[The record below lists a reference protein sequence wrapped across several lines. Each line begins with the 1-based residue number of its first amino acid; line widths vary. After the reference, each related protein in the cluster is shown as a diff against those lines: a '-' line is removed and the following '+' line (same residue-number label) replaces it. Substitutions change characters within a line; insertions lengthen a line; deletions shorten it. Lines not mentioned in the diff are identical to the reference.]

1 LKKLKILVLDDEIN
15 ITDKL
20 CRFLIRKGFAA
31 LPAYNCEQAIR
42 LINENYFDIAIIDVV
57 LPEES
62 GLNFVRKIK
71 QIIPDIELIIMSGH
85 GTMDMVIDAI
95 HKGAV
100 DFVKKPFSFVD
111 IVSAI
116 ERTTKYV
123 HLQNQLEY
131 SKEKFSLISNEMENE
146 INKAFIGKSHKILG
160 ILEIAKKIAADPDA
174 NVLITG
180 ENGTG
185 KEIIASIIH
194 YASERKDQPFFT
206 VNSSAIPETLLE
218 SEFFG
223 HKKGAFTD
231 AKDNKKGYFELANGG
246 SLFLD
251 EIADM
256 PLRLQAKLLRAIE
269 EKIIK
274 PIGGEK
280 DVKIDVRII
289 SATNHDIE
297 KQVVGKKFRLDLF
310 HRINTFVIEIPPLRE
325 RPEDIEPL
333 LKYFIKYFSDKKKK
347 PLPVL
352 KKKIIKILCK
362 YDYPGN
368 VRELRNMVER
378 AVILSTD
385 QPLTLADFMLNF
397 NNNNETQGTK
407 DLNIAKHE
415 IKLIRDALESTQYN
429 QIQAASLLGISR
441 DALIRRMKKHDI
453 RINKKI

>member
-1 LKKLKILVLDDEIN
+1 VLDDEVN

-20 CRFLIRKGFAA
+20 CRFLTRKGFSAS
-31 LPAYNCEQAIR
+31 PAYNCEQALS
-42 LINENYFDIAIIDVV
+42 LIKENYFDIAIIDVV
-57 LPEES
+57 LPDES
-62 GLNFVRKIK
+62 GLEFVRKIK

-85 GTMDMVIDAI
+85 GTMDMVIDAM

-100 DFVKKPFSFVD
+100 DFMKKPFSFVD
-111 IVSAI
+111 IISAI
-116 ERTTKYV
+116 ERTSKHV
-123 HLQNQLEY
+123 NIQNQLEFAE
-131 SKEKFSLISNEMENE
+131 EKFSLISSEMENE
-146 INKAFIGKSHKILG
+146 INKAFIGKSNEIVKVLK
-160 ILEIAKKIAADPDA
+160 IAKKIATDPDA

-185 KEIIASIIH
+185 KEIIASVIH
-194 YASERKDQPFFT
+194 YSSERKRQPFFT
-206 VNSSAIPETLLE
+206 VNCSAIPETLLE

-231 AKDNKKGYFELANGG
+231 AKDNKKGYFELANAG

-251 EIADM
+251 EIGDM
-256 PLRLQAKLLRAIE
+256 PLKLQSKLLRVIE

-289 SATNHDIE
+289 SATNQDIG
-297 KQVVGKKFRLDLF
+297 KQVREKKFRLDLF
-310 HRINTFVIEIPPLRE
+310 HRINTFIIEIPPLRK

-333 LKYFIKYFSDKKKK
+333 LKYFIKYFAEKKKK
-347 PLPVL
+347 PLPIL
-352 KKKIIKILCK
+352 DKKIIKILCK

-368 VRELRNMVER
+368 IRELRNMVER

-385 QPLTLADFMLNF
+385 QPLTLADFMVNF
-397 NNNNETQGTK
+397 SNNNQTK
-407 DLNIAKHE
+407 GKQDLNIEKHE
-415 IKLIRDALESTQYN
+415 IKLIRNALESTQYN

-453 RINKKI
+453 KINKKI